1 MHYAKKS
8 MAFLFC
14 LASTIANAQDVK
26 EKQKTVLCA
35 SLPRVISIITREPIS
50 EVPVWSGQDG
60 DKKSSYVIFQNSKTG
75 SFTLVQFD
83 DKTACILGEGNS
95 SQLESV
101 RN

>member
-1 MHYAKKS
+1 MNCVYKS

-26 EKQKTVLCA
+26 ERQKTVICA
-35 SLPRVISIITREPIS
+35 NLPRVISIITKEPIS
-50 EVPVWSGQDG
+50 EVPIWSGQDG
-60 DKKSSYVIFQNSKTG
+60 DKKTSYVIFQNAKTG
-75 SFTLVQFD
+75 SFTLIQFD